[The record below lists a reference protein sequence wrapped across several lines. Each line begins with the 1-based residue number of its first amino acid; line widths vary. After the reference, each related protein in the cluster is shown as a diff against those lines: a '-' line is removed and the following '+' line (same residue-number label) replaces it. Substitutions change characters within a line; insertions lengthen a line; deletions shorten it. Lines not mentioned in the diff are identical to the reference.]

1 MKKYFTLAIVA
12 TMFAACT
19 NDDSPQTDNL
29 KDTPITLSTNVAEL
43 LPSRAI
49 TDEGKLVD
57 ADLGLFVTSD
67 KTEAKYKATNMK
79 WTGDEDGNWTPTD
92 GKVLYEGNSS
102 TQKAYAYSP
111 FTDDADD
118 GTITVDLTQQTDYLY
133 AESTALTSSE
143 ISLEMSHRLSK
154 VTVSVTGTGTEVTG
168 ESVASIAF
176 ADVPL
181 TATWTLAD
189 DSWVNSTTNT
199 GTISADANYSALLLP
214 ETESVSVIVTMS
226 SGRVFK
232 ATASAPTE
240 GLASGAAY
248 TVELKVGRDAVTMGD
263 VRVADWENMD
273 DPIAGGVAEEF
284 FGYTYDSK
292 TNTYFVYD
300 ARGLNKWNEALA
312 TDASSN
318 LTLMNDIVM
327 PAVAESE
334 SNWIPCEEW
343 VSGTIDGNGH
353 KIIGIVINVTKSF
366 TGFISLGASTLTIKN
381 LGFEGGSVVG
391 KQDVGGI
398 VGQMSGVIENCYN
411 KNTVTATFQHAGG
424 IVGKLSGGKVIA
436 SYNIGN
442 VSVNSDYQ
450 YTQAG
455 GIAGGLEADAEVVA
469 SYNSGTISAPR
480 YATGGIIGSAG
491 ATGDKVIGCYNVGT
505 LMNGTE
511 NANIGAIVGFYN
523 IAYTQGN
530 MTANWWSD
538 DTMKAFGSRDE
549 NDENYALSDE
559 KTWSMFVTVAN
570 AALEGY
576 EWKWV
581 DSNIPPT
588 SWIKE

>member
-12 TMFAACT
+12 TMFAACS

-29 KDTPITLSTNVAEL
+29 KDTPITLSTNVTEL

-57 ADLGLFVTSD
+57 AGLGLFVTSD

-92 GKVLYEGNSS
+92 GKVLYEGSSS

-181 TATWTLAD
+181 TATWTLAAD
-189 DSWVNSTTNT
+189 EWENSTTTT

-214 ETESVSVIVTMS
+214 GTESMSVIVTMS

-232 ATASAPTE
+232 ATASATE

-273 DPIAGGVAEEF
+273 DPINGGTAEEYYNVDATDMTAENLKTAVAE
-284 FGYTYDSK
+284 
-292 TNTYFVYD
+292 
-300 ARGLNKWNEALA
+300 LLA
-312 TDASSN
+312 ASRTEITVTLSTDASAEMFTAIREALVEADIADGSVD
-318 LTLMNDIVM
+318 LTLAGVTAIPDNSTSYPLFGRFEEPGSIQMSE
-327 PAVAESE
+327 AVAELRSISLPDAVTVGDYAFYYCKNLTSLYAPKVQIVHE
-334 SNWIPCEEW
+334 GAFTMTGLVTVELPEATTLEYIAFYECRALTSIKLPKVTTVEQLALDVVDPDTEVTIYLTADSDITLDEKCFWWVDNELLDEEVNLVLHTNKQSQ
-343 VSGTIDGNGH
+343 VSGNTWTTKIPDGE
-353 KIIGIVINVTKSF
+353 NVSF
-366 TGFISLGASTLTIKN
+366 TFKS
-381 LGFEGGSVVG
+381 
-391 KQDVGGI
+391 
-398 VGQMSGVIENCYN
+398 
-411 KNTVTATFQHAGG
+411 
-424 IVGKLSGGKVIA
+424 IA
-436 SYNIGN
+436 F
-442 VSVNSDYQ
+442 
-450 YTQAG
+450 
-455 GIAGGLEADAEVVA
+455 AD
-469 SYNSGTISAPR
+469 
-480 YATGGIIGSAG
+480 
-491 ATGDKVIGCYNVGT
+491 
-505 LMNGTE
+505 
-511 NANIGAIVGFYN
+511 
-523 IAYTQGN
+523 
-530 MTANWWSD
+530 
-538 DTMKAFGSRDE
+538 
-549 NDENYALSDE
+549 
-559 KTWSMFVTVAN
+559 
-570 AALEGY
+570 
-576 EWKWV
+576 
-581 DSNIPPT
+581 
-588 SWIKE
+588 

>member
-1 MKKYFTLAIVA
+1 MKKYFTLVIVA

-181 TATWTLAD
+181 TATWTLAAD
-189 DSWVNSTTNT
+189 EWENSTTT
-199 GTISADANYSALLLP
+199 AGTISADANYSALLLP
-214 ETESVSVIVTMS
+214 GTESMSVIVTRS

-232 ATASAPTE
+232 ATASATV

-273 DPIAGGVAEEF
+273 DPINGGTAEEYYNVDAT
-284 FGYTYDSK
+284 GMTAENLK
-292 TNTYFVYD
+292 T
-300 ARGLNKWNEALA
+300 
-312 TDASSN
+312 
-318 LTLMNDIVM
+318 
-327 PAVAESE
+327 AVAELLAASRTE
-334 SNWIPCEEW
+334 ITVTLSTNASAEMFTAIREALVEANIADGSVDLTLAGVTAVPNNSASSPLFGMFEDPGLPSDTRCEAVAELRSISLPDAVTIGDYAFHYCENLTSLYAPKVQIVHEGAFTMTGLVTVELPEATTLEYKAFMECKALTSIKLPKVTTVGGLALDVVDPDTEVTIYLTADSDIVLDEKCFWW
-343 VSGTIDGNGH
+343 VDNELLDEEVNLVLHNNKQSQVNGNTWTTKTPDGE
-353 KIIGIVINVTKSF
+353 NVSF
-366 TGFISLGASTLTIKN
+366 TFKS
-381 LGFEGGSVVG
+381 
-391 KQDVGGI
+391 
-398 VGQMSGVIENCYN
+398 
-411 KNTVTATFQHAGG
+411 
-424 IVGKLSGGKVIA
+424 IA
-436 SYNIGN
+436 F
-442 VSVNSDYQ
+442 
-450 YTQAG
+450 
-455 GIAGGLEADAEVVA
+455 AD
-469 SYNSGTISAPR
+469 
-480 YATGGIIGSAG
+480 
-491 ATGDKVIGCYNVGT
+491 
-505 LMNGTE
+505 
-511 NANIGAIVGFYN
+511 
-523 IAYTQGN
+523 
-530 MTANWWSD
+530 
-538 DTMKAFGSRDE
+538 
-549 NDENYALSDE
+549 
-559 KTWSMFVTVAN
+559 
-570 AALEGY
+570 
-576 EWKWV
+576 
-581 DSNIPPT
+581 
-588 SWIKE
+588 

>member
-1 MKKYFTLAIVA
+1 MKMMKKFLAFAAVA

-92 GKVLYEGNSS
+92 GKVLYEGSSS

-181 TATWTLAD
+181 TATWTLAAD
-189 DSWVNSTTNT
+189 EWENSTTTT

-214 ETESVSVIVTMS
+214 GTESMSVIVTMS

-232 ATASAPTE
+232 ATASATE

-273 DPIAGGVAEEF
+273 DPINGGTAEEYYNVDAT
-284 FGYTYDSK
+284 GMTAENLK
-292 TNTYFVYD
+292 T
-300 ARGLNKWNEALA
+300 
-312 TDASSN
+312 
-318 LTLMNDIVM
+318 
-327 PAVAESE
+327 AVAELLAASRTE
-334 SNWIPCEEW
+334 ITVTLSTNASAEMFTAIREALVEANIADGSVDLTLAGVTAVPNNSASSPLFGMFEDPGLPSDTRCEAVAELRSISLPDAVTIGDYAFHYCENLTSLYAPKVQIVHEGAFSKTGLVTVELPEATTLEYIAFMECKALTSIKLPKITTVGGLALDVVDPDTEVTIYLTADSDIVLDEECFWW
-343 VSGTIDGNGH
+343 VDNELLDEEVNLVLHNNKQSQVNGNTWTTKTPDGE
-353 KIIGIVINVTKSF
+353 NVSF
-366 TGFISLGASTLTIKN
+366 TFKS
-381 LGFEGGSVVG
+381 
-391 KQDVGGI
+391 
-398 VGQMSGVIENCYN
+398 
-411 KNTVTATFQHAGG
+411 
-424 IVGKLSGGKVIA
+424 IA
-436 SYNIGN
+436 F
-442 VSVNSDYQ
+442 
-450 YTQAG
+450 
-455 GIAGGLEADAEVVA
+455 AD
-469 SYNSGTISAPR
+469 
-480 YATGGIIGSAG
+480 
-491 ATGDKVIGCYNVGT
+491 
-505 LMNGTE
+505 
-511 NANIGAIVGFYN
+511 
-523 IAYTQGN
+523 
-530 MTANWWSD
+530 
-538 DTMKAFGSRDE
+538 
-549 NDENYALSDE
+549 
-559 KTWSMFVTVAN
+559 
-570 AALEGY
+570 
-576 EWKWV
+576 
-581 DSNIPPT
+581 
-588 SWIKE
+588 

>member
-154 VTVSVTGTGTEVTG
+154 VTVSVTGTGTEVTD

-273 DPIAGGVAEEF
+273 DPINGGTAEEYYNVDATGMTAENLKTAVAE
-284 FGYTYDSK
+284 
-292 TNTYFVYD
+292 
-300 ARGLNKWNEALA
+300 LLA
-312 TDASSN
+312 ASRTEITVTLSTDASAEMFTAIREALVEANIADGSVD
-318 LTLMNDIVM
+318 LTLSGVT
-327 PAVAESE
+327 AVPGNCFGIIESSE
-334 SNWIPCEEW
+334 TPEFHVKELKSISLPD
-343 VSGTIDGNGH
+343 VVTIGEGAFEQCRYLTSLYAP
-353 KIIGIVINVTKSF
+353 NVQSV
-366 TGFISLGASTLTIKN
+366 GERAFIATSLIAVELPEATTLGASAFYSCTALTSIKLPKVTSVGRQALDVRDPDTELTIYLTADSDITLDKECFRAVDDLLGEEVN
-381 LGFEGGSVVG
+381 LVLYTN
-391 KQDVGGI
+391 KQSQVSGNTWTTKTPDGEDV
-398 VGQMSGVIENCYN
+398 SF
-411 KNTVTATFQHAGG
+411 TFKS
-424 IVGKLSGGKVIA
+424 I
-436 SYNIGN
+436 
-442 VSVNSDYQ
+442 
-450 YTQAG
+450 TF
-455 GIAGGLEADAEVVA
+455 AD
-469 SYNSGTISAPR
+469 
-480 YATGGIIGSAG
+480 
-491 ATGDKVIGCYNVGT
+491 
-505 LMNGTE
+505 
-511 NANIGAIVGFYN
+511 
-523 IAYTQGN
+523 
-530 MTANWWSD
+530 
-538 DTMKAFGSRDE
+538 
-549 NDENYALSDE
+549 
-559 KTWSMFVTVAN
+559 
-570 AALEGY
+570 
-576 EWKWV
+576 
-581 DSNIPPT
+581 
-588 SWIKE
+588 

>member
-79 WTGDEDGNWTPTD
+79 WTGDEGGNWTPTD
-92 GKVLYEGNSS
+92 GKVLYEGSSS

-154 VTVSVTGTGTEVTG
+154 VTVSVTGTGTEVIG

-181 TATWTLAD
+181 TATWTLAAD
-189 DSWVNSTTNT
+189 EWENSTTPT

-214 ETESVSVIVTMS
+214 GTESMSVIVTMS

-232 ATASAPTE
+232 ATASATE

-273 DPIAGGVAEEF
+273 DPINGGTAEEYYNVDAAGMTAENLKTAVAE
-284 FGYTYDSK
+284 
-292 TNTYFVYD
+292 
-300 ARGLNKWNEALA
+300 LLA
-312 TDASSN
+312 ASRTEITVTLSTDASAEMFTAIREALVEADIADGSVD
-318 LTLMNDIVM
+318 LTLAGVTAIPDNSTSYPLFGRFEEPGSIQMSE
-327 PAVAESE
+327 AVAELRSISLPDAVTVGDYAFYYCKNLTSLYAPKVQIVHE
-334 SNWIPCEEW
+334 GAFTMTGLVTVELPEATTLEYIAFYECRALTSIKLPKVTTVGQLALDVVDPDTEVTIYLTADSDITLDEKCFWWVDNELLDEEVNLVLHNNKQGQ
-343 VSGTIDGNGH
+343 VSGNTWTTKTPDGED
-353 KIIGIVINVTKSF
+353 VSF
-366 TGFISLGASTLTIKN
+366 TFKS
-381 LGFEGGSVVG
+381 
-391 KQDVGGI
+391 
-398 VGQMSGVIENCYN
+398 
-411 KNTVTATFQHAGG
+411 
-424 IVGKLSGGKVIA
+424 IA
-436 SYNIGN
+436 F
-442 VSVNSDYQ
+442 
-450 YTQAG
+450 
-455 GIAGGLEADAEVVA
+455 AD
-469 SYNSGTISAPR
+469 
-480 YATGGIIGSAG
+480 
-491 ATGDKVIGCYNVGT
+491 
-505 LMNGTE
+505 
-511 NANIGAIVGFYN
+511 
-523 IAYTQGN
+523 
-530 MTANWWSD
+530 
-538 DTMKAFGSRDE
+538 
-549 NDENYALSDE
+549 
-559 KTWSMFVTVAN
+559 
-570 AALEGY
+570 
-576 EWKWV
+576 
-581 DSNIPPT
+581 
-588 SWIKE
+588 